1 VNTSGRDAGE
11 AGRGTLTGAR
21 RGADIAY
28 GYLSALFVVG
38 VLVQVY
44 LAGIGIWGIN
54 ALTVGNASSFAAHR
68 TWGFSLGAVALVL
81 LILALIARQSVR
93 AMIAALVLAL
103 LVVVA
108 QSALASAGDSNKWI
122 GGLHALDGMFI
133 LLLSAWIAVV
143 AWRRIR

>member
-11 AGRGTLTGAR
+11 ASRGALTGAR

>member
-1 VNTSGRDAGE
+1 MDTSGR
-11 AGRGTLTGAR
+11 AGRGSPGTLTGAR

-44 LAGIGIWGIN
+44 LAGIGVWGIN
-54 ALTVGNASSFAAHR
+54 ALKVGDASSFAAHR
-68 TWGFSLGAVALVL
+68 SWGFVLEGVAVVL
-81 LILALIARQSVR
+81 LVLALIARQSVR
-93 AMIAALVLAL
+93 TMIAALVLAL
-103 LVVVA
+103 LVVIA
-108 QSALASAGDSNKWI
+108 QSALASAGDSNQWI

-133 LLLSAWIAVV
+133 LLLSVWMAVM

>member
-1 VNTSGRDAGE
+1 MNACLVGRSQL
-11 AGRGTLTGAR
+11 RCR
-21 RGADIAY
+21 
-28 GYLSALFVVG
+28 
-38 VLVQVY
+38 
-44 LAGIGIWGIN
+44 
-54 ALTVGNASSFAAHR
+54 R
-68 TWGFSLGAVALVL
+68 TWGFTLGPVALVL
-81 LILALIARQSVR
+81 LILALIARQSAR

-133 LLLSAWIAVV
+133 LLLSAWTAVV